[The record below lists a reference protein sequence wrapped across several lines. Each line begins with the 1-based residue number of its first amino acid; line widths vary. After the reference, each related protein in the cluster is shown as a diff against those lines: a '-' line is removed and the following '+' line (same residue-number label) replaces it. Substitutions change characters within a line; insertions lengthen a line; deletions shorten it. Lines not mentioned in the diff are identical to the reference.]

1 MQLYSHS
8 GSDNLTFIISM
19 GSIRGILVLG
29 TLAIVGLLV
38 FQGFW
43 LVRSWDLKEED
54 FHYKVTKVLH
64 SVASKIA
71 AHNQTELPKSK
82 LITRQSSNFYSV
94 NINSAID
101 ANILEDYLVRE
112 FTDAALTIDFEYAVY
127 DCAND
132 EYLYSNFCNLSEQTK
147 DEGISISHPKFEDLI
162 YYFVVKFPS
171 RSSLLIKDLQIP
183 LLFSIL
189 TILSILSFMYAIW
202 VILRQKQM
210 TDLQKDFINNMTH
223 EFKTPISSIKLA
235 SDYLIK
241 DQRIADDVRLSK
253 YSDIIRQQNLR
264 LNHQVEKVLN
274 IARLEKDQFKLNKK
288 VLAIKDLVHQIV
300 EQERIKV
307 EEQGGVI
314 NFSFP
319 KEDLF
324 ISADELHLTNVISN
338 IVDNAIK
345 YSDDEPDISLRI
357 NHANKAMHL
366 IVTDTGRGI
375 GKDDLKKIF
384 NKFYRVS
391 TGNVH
396 NVKGFGLGLYYVKN
410 ICDAHN
416 WQIQLD
422 STIGEG
428 TSVTIEMP
436 LELEKSVPN
445 ILEPEIL

>member
-1 MQLYSHS
+1 
-8 GSDNLTFIISM
+8 M
-19 GSIRGILVLG
+19 GSIRGILLLG
-29 TLAIVGLLV
+29 TTAIIGLLV

-43 LVRSWDLKEED
+43 LVKSWNLQEED
-54 FHYKVTKVLH
+54 FHYNVTKVLH
-64 SVASKIA
+64 TVASKIA
-71 AHNQTELPKSK
+71 SHNETELPKSK

-112 FTDAALTIDFEYAVY
+112 FTDASLTIDFEYAVY

-147 DEGISISHPKFEDLI
+147 DEGISVSHPKFEDLI

-183 LLFSIL
+183 LLFSLL

-202 VILRQKQM
+202 VILRQQQM

-241 DQRIADDVRLSK
+241 DERIANDNRLSK
-253 YSDIIRQQNLR
+253 YSDIIRQQNSR

-274 IARLEKDQFKLNKK
+274 IARLEKDQFKLNKQ
-288 VLAIKDLVHQIV
+288 VLAIKELVQQII

-314 NFSFP
+314 SSTFP
-319 KEDLF
+319 DEDF
-324 ISADELHLTNVISN
+324 YISADKLHLTNVISN
-338 IVDNAIK
+338 IVDNAMK
-345 YSDDEPDISLRI
+345 YSSDKPDISVVI
-357 NHANKAMHL
+357 VHDKKHL
-366 IVTDTGRGI
+366 QLSIADKGI
-375 GKDDLKKIF
+375 GINKDELKKIF
-384 NKFYRVS
+384 NKFFRVS
-391 TGNVH
+391 TGDVH
-396 NVKGFGLGLYYVKN
+396 NVKGFGLGLFYVKN
-410 ICDAHN
+410 ICDAHG
-416 WQIQLD
+416 WQIHLD
-422 STIGEG
+422 SNVGEG
-428 TSVTIEMP
+428 TIVTIDMP
-436 LELEKSVPN
+436 VEYKKSVPEV
-445 ILEPEIL
+445 LTSQKT

>member
-1 MQLYSHS
+1 ML
-8 GSDNLTFIISM
+8 
-19 GSIRGILVLG
+19 LG
-29 TLAIVGLLV
+29 TTAIIGLLV

-43 LVRSWDLKEED
+43 LVRSWNLQEED

-64 SVASKIA
+64 TVASKIA
-71 AHNQTELPKSK
+71 THNETELPKSK

-112 FTDAALTIDFEYAVY
+112 FTDASLTIDFEYAVY

-147 DEGISISHPKFEDLI
+147 DEGISVSHPKFEDLI

-183 LLFSIL
+183 LLFSVL

-202 VILRQKQM
+202 VILRQQQM

-241 DQRIADDVRLSK
+241 DERIANDSRLSK
-253 YSDIIRQQNLR
+253 YSDIIRQQNSR

-274 IARLEKDQFKLNKK
+274 IARLEKDQFKLNKQ
-288 VLAIKDLVHQIV
+288 VLAIKELVQQII

-314 NFSFP
+314 RSTFP
-319 KEDLF
+319 DEDLY
-324 ISADELHLTNVISN
+324 ISADQLHLTNVISN
-338 IVDNAIK
+338 IVDNAMK
-345 YSDDEPDISLRI
+345 YSSDKPDISVVI
-357 NHANKAMHL
+357 VHDKKHL
-366 IVTDTGRGI
+366 QLSIKDKGI
-375 GKDDLKKIF
+375 GINKDELKKIF
-384 NKFYRVS
+384 NKFFRVS
-391 TGNVH
+391 TGDVH
-396 NVKGFGLGLYYVKN
+396 NVKGFGLGLFYVKN
-410 ICDAHN
+410 ICDAHG
-416 WQIQLD
+416 WQIHLD
-422 STIGEG
+422 SKVGEG
-428 TSVTIEMP
+428 TIVTIDMP
-436 LELEKSVPN
+436 VEYKKTVPAV
-445 ILEPEIL
+445 LTSQKT